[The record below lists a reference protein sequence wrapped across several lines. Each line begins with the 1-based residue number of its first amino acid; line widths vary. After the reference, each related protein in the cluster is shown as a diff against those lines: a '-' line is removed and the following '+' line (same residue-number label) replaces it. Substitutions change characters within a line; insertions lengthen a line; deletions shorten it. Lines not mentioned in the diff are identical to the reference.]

1 MRTAAAVATT
11 VFLWASAFV
20 AIRHVGADVRPGALA
35 LGRLLVAAVV
45 LGALVAVRRSRWPDR
60 RAWPRLVLCG
70 VAWLGVYNVALN
82 AAERRVDAGTAAMV
96 VNLGPVLIAAF
107 AGLFLGEGFPRTL
120 LLGLATAFAGTVLIG
135 VAAAGDARADPWGVA
150 LCLVAAVG
158 YAVGVVAQKPLLATA
173 DALPVTFLA
182 TLVATVACLPFA
194 GQLVADVA
202 ARPAAAGWLV
212 YLGAGPTALAF
223 TTWAY
228 ALARTD
234 AGRLGATTYL
244 VPPLVVLLAW
254 WLLGEVP
261 AALALGGGLLCLAG
275 VAAARAKRLTLTSRQ
290 GVSWNAERG

>member
-1 MRTAAAVATT
+1 VKIAAAIATT

-45 LGALVAVRRSRWPDR
+45 LGALVAVRRPRWPDR
-60 RAWPRLVLCG
+60 RAWPRLALCG

-96 VNLGPVLIAAF
+96 VNLGPVLIAVL

-120 LLGLATAFAGTVLIG
+120 LLGLGTAFAGAVLIG
-135 VAAAGDARADPWGVA
+135 VAAAGDAHADPWGVV

-158 YAVGVVAQKPLLATA
+158 YAVGVVAQKPLLAGG
-173 DALPVTFLA
+173 DALSVTFLA
-182 TLVATVACLPFA
+182 TVVGAVACLPFA
-194 GQLVADVA
+194 GQLVADA
-202 ARPAAAGWLV
+202 TAPAAIGWVV
-212 YLGAGPTALAF
+212 YLGVGPTALAF

-228 ALARTD
+228 ALARTG
-234 AGRLGATTYL
+234 AGKLGATTYL
-244 VPPLVVLLAW
+244 VPPLVVIMAWALLREA
-254 WLLGEVP
+254 P

-275 VAAARAKRLTLTSRQ
+275 VAATRTKNLTLTRRQ

>member
-1 MRTAAAVATT
+1 MKIVAAIATT

-35 LGRLLVAAVV
+35 LGRLLVAAAL
-45 LGALVAVRRSRWPDR
+45 LGVLVAAGGPRWPDR
-60 RAWPRLVLCG
+60 SAWPRLAICG

-96 VNLGPVLIAAF
+96 VNLGPVLIAVL

-120 LLGLATAFAGTVLIG
+120 LLGVATAFAGTVLIG
-135 VAAAGDARADPWGVA
+135 VAAAGEARADPWGVV
-150 LCLVAAVG
+150 LCLVAAAG
-158 YAVGVVAQKPLLATA
+158 YAVGVVAQKPLLAGG
-173 DALPVTFLA
+173 DALTVTFL
-182 TLVATVACLPFA
+182 VTVVGAAACLPFA
-194 GQLVADVA
+194 GQLVADVRDPATA
-202 ARPAAAGWLV
+202 AWVG

-244 VPPLVVLLAW
+244 VPPLVVVLAW
-254 WLLGEVP
+254 VTLREVP
-261 AALALGGGLLCLAG
+261 AVLALVGGLLCLAG
-275 VAAARAKRLTLTSRQ
+275 VAAARTKRLTPTRREGVELT
-290 GVSWNAERG
+290 AERG